1 MADAAYPPLVLGETP
16 GDRPSSFWFDIHPVP
31 TRQRSL
37 MPAPRRLNLP
47 AIERLLMQVQASFN
61 LLSEGFSEPRDP
73 FIDAVRRNMLA
84 GYALVDDYVKRGVD
98 LFSLQQ
104 VDLMLEINTTVL
116 CGTSPERRAE
126 YADHIAASEEYFF
139 DNEENGGGIKDLL
152 EWYGMHR
159 NESVWKRAAG
169 AYVRIL
175 SKPQLFIEGN
185 HRSGSLLVSYL
196 LMREGFP
203 PFVLTVDNAAGYFNP
218 STIMRNLPKRGVK
231 ALYQLP
237 KIKKKYAAFLE
248 EQASFVEGTLRD
260 YRVLP

>member
-1 MADAAYPPLVLGETP
+1 
-16 GDRPSSFWFDIHPVP
+16 
-31 TRQRSL
+31 

-47 AIERLLMQVQASFN
+47 AIEHLLMQVQASFN
-61 LLSEGFSEPRDP
+61 LLSEGFIEPRDP

-84 GYALVDDYVKRGVD
+84 GYALVDDYLQRGID
-98 LFSLQQ
+98 LFSLQH

-126 YADHIAASEEYFF
+126 YADHIAATREYFF
-139 DNEENGGGIKDLL
+139 DNEENGGGIKDLF

-159 NESVWKRAAG
+159 NESAWKRAAG
-169 AYVRIL
+169 VYVRIL

-185 HRSGSLLVSYL
+185 HRSGSLIVSYL

-218 STIMRNLPKRGVK
+218 STVMRKLPKRGVR
-231 ALYQLP
+231 ALYQVP

-248 EQASFVEGTLRD
+248 EQSSFVKRTLRD
-260 YRVLP
+260 DRGVR

>member
-1 MADAAYPPLVLGETP
+1 MP
-16 GDRPSSFWFDIHPVP
+16 GDCPASPWFDIHPVS
-31 TRQRSL
+31 TSQRLL
-37 MPAPRRLNLP
+37 MPEPRRLNLSV
-47 AIERLLMQVQASFN
+47 IEHLLMQVQASFN
-61 LLSEGFSEPRDP
+61 LLSEGFNEPRDP

-84 GYALVDDYVKRGVD
+84 GYALVDDYLQRGID
-98 LFSLQQ
+98 LFSLQH

-126 YADHIAASEEYFF
+126 YADHIAATREYFF

-159 NESVWKRAAG
+159 SESVWKRAAG
-169 AYVRIL
+169 VYVRIL

-203 PFVLTVDNAAGYFNP
+203 PFVLTVDNAPGYFNP
-218 STIMRNLPKRGVK
+218 STVMRKLPKRGVR
-231 ALYQLP
+231 ALYQVP

-248 EQASFVEGTLRD
+248 EQSSFVKRTLRD
-260 YRVLP
+260 DRGVR

>member
-1 MADAAYPPLVLGETP
+1 M
-16 GDRPSSFWFDIHPVP
+16 PVP
-31 TRQRSL
+31 R
-37 MPAPRRLNLP
+37 PLNLP
-47 AIERLLMQVQASFN
+47 AIERLLMQVQASFS
-61 LLSEGFSEPRDP
+61 LLSEGFTEPRDP

-84 GYALVDDYVKRGVD
+84 GYALVDDYVQRGVD
-98 LFSLQQ
+98 LFSLEH

-126 YADHIAASEEYFF
+126 FADHIAATTEYFF
-139 DNEENGGGIKDLL
+139 DNEENGGGIKDLF

-159 NESVWKRAAG
+159 NESAWKRAAG
-169 AYVRIL
+169 VYVRIL

-203 PFVLTVDNAAGYFNP
+203 PFVLTVDNAPGYFNP
-218 STIMRNLPKRGVK
+218 STVMRKIPKRGVK

-248 EQASFVEGTLRD
+248 EQSSFVQGTLRSD
-260 YRVLP
+260 RELP